1 MSVLIEFN
9 TDNQTI
15 SARELHKNLYIET
28 PYHKWFP
35 RMCEYGFI
43 EGTDF
48 WTKFSE
54 SSGGRPASDHDIT
67 ISMAKEICMIQRTP
81 IGKQVREYLINV
93 ENAWNT
99 PEMVMARALK
109 FADSKI
115 IKLTANIQEL
125 QEKIEADKPK
135 VDFADAVDKT
145 ADGIL
150 IRDFAK
156 LLTQNGIVM
165 GEKKLFAWMR
175 ENGYLLRYGTSRNTP
190 SQKASEMELFV
201 VTEHV
206 IDYGSFSKVSSTV
219 RVTGKGQRYFMNKFL
234 TDKTVNA

>member
-1 MSVLIEFN
+1 MNDLIRFD
-9 TDNQTI
+9 TDNQTV
-15 SARELHKNLYIET
+15 SARELHEKLNISSNYT
-28 PYHKWFP
+28 TWFN
-35 RMCEYGFI
+35 RMCEYGFKQ
-43 EGTDF
+43 GVDF
-48 WTKFSE
+48 FPKMEE
-54 SSGGRPASDHDIT
+54 SSGGRPSLDHDIT

-81 IGKQVREYLINV
+81 IGKQIREYLINI

-99 PEMVMARALK
+99 PDMVMARAIK

-115 IKLTANIQEL
+115 LMLTANIKEL
-125 QEKIEADKPK
+125 QAKIEADKPK